1 MFGTK
6 KLDKFDKNEKNIL
19 IAGALLVIVVF
30 AIFFLIIPGFTA
42 FKRLD
47 IANKE
52 EQKTLNYIIKYSH
65 KIALIKLSANKNN
78 KIKSPNIIKSK
89 YNKKKG
95 YIKFLIGVFRY
106 LKIRKSSIKRLDGT
120 YKKREGKNVEIVS
133 MTLKGLALNQII
145 NIIYNIK
152 SFNYSVNI
160 ESLKI
165 YKNFNNKKLLN
176 LNAVIN
182 RKIPAERSNKTSFK
196 HITY

>member
-6 KLDKFDKNEKNIL
+6 KLDRNEKNIL
-19 IAGALLVIVVF
+19 TFGALLVILVF

-42 FKRLD
+42 FKRLN

-52 EQKTLNYIIKYSH
+52 ERKTFNYIIKYSH

-78 KIKSPNIIKSK
+78 KIKSPNIVKSK
-89 YNKKKG
+89 YNKKRG

-106 LKIRKSSIKRLDGT
+106 LKIRKSSIKRLDGA
-120 YKKREGKNVEIVS
+120 YKKRGNKNIEIVS
-133 MTLKGLALNQII
+133 ITLKGLALNQII

-152 SFNYSVNI
+152 SFNYNNVNI

-182 RKIPAERSNKTSFK
+182 RKIPAGYSNKTSPK